1 MKDNLPTQITDNLR
15 AVLKRV
21 RRLQISRG
29 ILSVLT
35 ITLTAILIIM
45 AVDFFFA
52 PVPVLVRWLLFGALI
67 LALSSSFYQ
76 LFWKPLSRKIEL
88 LQVARW
94 LEVRHPEIQ
103 ERISTALELSGSDN
117 QGISSSLL
125 EEIIAE
131 AETDVKAIN
140 PQIEVRARRVR
151 AWLWPAL
158 GIAAVF
164 ALLFAIWPSQT
175 GRLLVRAVAPFSQT
189 GNAGAIAFDILPG
202 DM

>member
-76 LFWKPLSRKIEL
+76 FT
-88 LQVARW
+88 
-94 LEVRHPEIQ
+94 
-103 ERISTALELSGSDN
+103 ISL
-117 QGISSSLL
+117 IPYF
-125 EEIIAE
+125 
-131 AETDVKAIN
+131 VK
-140 PQIEVRARRVR
+140 
-151 AWLWPAL
+151 
-158 GIAAVF
+158 
-164 ALLFAIWPSQT
+164 
-175 GRLLVRAVAPFSQT
+175 
-189 GNAGAIAFDILPG
+189 
-202 DM
+202 